1 MILSQFV
8 AEQIFSILLDA
19 NKSIS
24 KSFVDSLF
32 EKKMSGHKDMGGFK
46 NWMDVDMSKILTALN
61 LIEASENS
69 QVIHWYG
76 PDCLNLA
83 GVTNDV
89 LNTIKNLPEVLHDSY
104 KEYLDNFPHEFE
116 ERESAFFLTLIHD
129 YKGAKGWNESK
140 MMLERNYFDESDPEK
155 NFKEYGFA
163 MLKGRS
169 WSYVTN
175 FFV

>member
-1 MILSQFV
+1 
-8 AEQIFSILLDA
+8 
-19 NKSIS
+19 
-24 KSFVDSLF
+24 
-32 EKKMSGHKDMGGFK
+32 MSGHKDMGGFK